1 VIAFPYKKSNPR
13 RYIMGNV
20 PGAYCPFRVS
30 SIAGAL
36 SPCNDECSL
45 YIPTS
50 KMPPQKSC
58 ALSILGVYAL
68 QRIIFKQQEEGE
80 KGKVEIPDPGTGP
93 APPLP
98 D

>member
-1 VIAFPYKKSNPR
+1 
-13 RYIMGNV
+13 MGNV

-30 SIAGAL
+30 SIPGAL

-50 KMPPQKSC
+50 KMPPQKSG

-68 QRIIFKQQEEGE
+68 QRIIFKQQDERDKEE
-80 KGKVEIPDPGTGP
+80 TGADDHENRP
-93 APPLP
+93 APPTP
-98 D
+98 G

>member
-1 VIAFPYKKSNPR
+1 MA
-13 RYIMGNV
+13 NV

-30 SIAGAL
+30 SIVGAL

-58 ALSILGVYAL
+58 AIAILGVHAL
-68 QRIIFKQQEEGE
+68 QRIIFKQTGETGEGGGE
-80 KGKVEIPDPGTGP
+80 P
-93 APPLP
+93 AARPPA
-98 D
+98 DQA

>member
-1 VIAFPYKKSNPR
+1 
-13 RYIMGNV
+13 MGNV

-30 SIAGAL
+30 AIAGAL

-68 QRIIFKQQEEGE
+68 QRIIFKQQEGQE
-80 KGKVEIPDPGTGP
+80 KGGPDAGQAGSDTTTP
-93 APPLP
+93 
-98 D
+98 